1 VRKKILETLKI
12 AMFSWESQHS
22 VKVGGISPHVT
33 ELSETL
39 VKKGHE
45 VHIFTRIGFKSKY
58 EIING
63 VHYHRVEHDQSGGI
77 VVQMDRMCNAM
88 THRFEV
94 VGRKGKF
101 DVLHCHD
108 WHPVMALN
116 HLKKQKGYP
125 YVMTFHS
132 TEWGRN
138 GNTFGTWWESREIA
152 HREWL
157 GGYEASQVIVT
168 SQNLK
173 NEVQFLYQIPDYKL
187 NVIPNGITPGRVR
200 RNLDPG
206 RVKEK
211 YGIHP
216 LAPLILFIGR
226 MQHQKGPDLLVE
238 AIPHV
243 LKHRWDAKFI
253 FAGEGD
259 LRAYCEHRAFEL
271 NVKHAC
277 RFTGYI
283 SDEECIELLNA
294 CDIVVVPSR
303 NEPFGIVVLEA
314 WDAGKPVIGTE
325 AVGLIDNFR
334 NGIKAYLSPE
344 SIAWCIN
351 HVIDNPEYLRRMGE
365 EGRRDVERLYDWNT
379 IADDT
384 IDVYR
389 HTYLEPIKL

>member
-1 VRKKILETLKI
+1 MITLETLKI
-12 AMFSWESQHS
+12 ALFSWESQHS

-39 VKKGHE
+39 VRKGHE

-58 EIING
+58 EVING

-88 THRFEV
+88 VRRFEMV
-94 VGRKGKF
+94 EREGRF

-116 HLKKQKGYP
+116 HLKKYRNYP
-125 YVMTFHS
+125 YVMTYHS

-138 GNTFGTWWESREIA
+138 GNSFGIGWESREIA

-157 GGYEASQVIVT
+157 GGYESSQVIVT

-187 NVIPNGITPGRVR
+187 NVIPNGIKPGRVR

-216 LAPLILFIGR
+216 LAPVILFIGR
-226 MQHQKGPDLLVE
+226 MQYQKGPDLLVE

-259 LRAYCEHRAFEL
+259 LRAYCERRALEL
-271 NVKHAC
+271 GVNHVC

-334 NGIKAYLSPE
+334 NGIKAYFSPE

-389 HTYLEPIKL
+389 HTYL